1 VAGSL
6 AAAALAVAGCGSGD
20 VATKT
25 VTVTKTTATSAAAS
39 ATSTVPVARTPAKP
53 VNAYEHCDANI
64 RARKA
69 TTTCGFAENTFYAY
83 YKSFGATTLAV
94 WSPAV
99 QHTFST
105 HCSRAAGI
113 VTCRTADR
121 GVVKFP
127 QSAVDAYDEQ
137 QAAAFASTHD
147 VGDSARTPSAPST
160 SVADGPDY
168 GSADDDSDSV
178 ADSPDYG
185 SADDDSDSSSFCDTH
200 DCIPNYPNGNGST
213 VQCADGSYSH
223 SGGIQGAC
231 SHHGGV
237 G

>member
-1 VAGSL
+1 VAEHRRRR
-6 AAAALAVAGCGSGD
+6 AAATSLVAAAVAIAGCGSSD
-20 VATKT
+20 VTTKT

-39 ATSTVPVARTPAKP
+39 ATSTVRVARTPAKP
-53 VNAYEHCDANI
+53 SSAYKHCDANI
-64 RARKA
+64 RARKV

-83 YKSFGATTLAV
+83 YKSPGAATLAV

-99 QHTFST
+99 QRTFST
-105 HCSRAAGI
+105 HCSRSAGI
-113 VTCRTADR
+113 VTCRTADH

-127 QSAVDAYDEQ
+127 QSATDAYDDQ
-137 QAAAFASTHD
+137 QAAAFASAHD

-160 SVADGPDY
+160 SVADSPDD
-168 GSADDDSDSV
+168 GSADDE
-178 ADSPDYG
+178 
-185 SADDDSDSSSFCDTH
+185 SDSSSFCDTH

>member
-1 VAGSL
+1 VTTSL
-6 AAAALAVAGCGSGD
+6 AAAAVAIAGCGSSD

-25 VTVTKTTATSAAAS
+25 VTVTKTTANLTAAS

-53 VNAYEHCDANI
+53 PTAYKHCDANI
-64 RARKA
+64 RARKV

-83 YKSFGATTLAV
+83 YKSLGAATLAV

-99 QHTFST
+99 QRTFST
-105 HCSRAAGI
+105 HCSRSAGI
-113 VTCRTADR
+113 VTCRTGDH

-127 QSAVDAYDEQ
+127 QSAIDAYDDQ
-137 QAAAFASTHD
+137 QAAAFAAAHD
-147 VGDSARTPSAPST
+147 TGDSTRTPSAPAPST
-160 SVADGPDY
+160 SVADGPADS
-168 GSADDDSDSV
+168 SADDNT
-178 ADSPDYG
+178 
-185 SADDDSDSSSFCDTH
+185 DSSSFCDTH